1 VSRALER
8 PMNEQRHDTTMCN
21 ACGQM
26 LPIKAGPLLCA
37 ECEQLGTHRLASV
50 YGKSDKRPL
59 CSEHGYASWVTGRA
73 R

>member
-1 VSRALER
+1 
-8 PMNEQRHDTTMCN
+8 MCN